1 MGMLKWLS
9 ILLISIIISGC
20 NNEQIDMLTY
30 TEFQQQAE
38 IKEETA
44 VIGTNIKLHQEIHGK
59 DGIQYRYKLETDCP
73 HWSYED
79 RYVTEKPLTWI
90 NKYSAVET
98 EATSIEILVN
108 DMSFASGSHFY
119 VPLLDLNQDDMDY
132 ETYKEN
138 LQKDAYQSYKSY
150 MQQENGAPDEI
161 GIMLGCIILIIMLLF
176 VWQQKLS
183 KQPFTK

>member
-1 MGMLKWLS
+1 
-9 ILLISIIISGC
+9 
-20 NNEQIDMLTY
+20 
-30 TEFQQQAE
+30 
-38 IKEETA
+38 
-44 VIGTNIKLHQEIHGK
+44 
-59 DGIQYRYKLETDCP
+59 
-73 HWSYED
+73 
-79 RYVTEKPLTWI
+79 
-90 NKYSAVET
+90 
-98 EATSIEILVN
+98 
-108 DMSFASGSHFY
+108 MSFASGSHFY

-176 VWQQKLS
+176 VWQQKVS

>member
-9 ILLISIIISGC
+9 IVLVSIVIVGC
-20 NNEQIDMLTY
+20 NEKPLDTLTY

-59 DGIQYRYKLETDCP
+59 DGVQYRYKLETDCP

-176 VWQQKLS
+176 VCQQKLS